1 MRIFGLDTSL
11 KWINFEVDG
20 IHYSVH
26 FKESFL
32 KGVYEVSIWKGTGKV
47 HLPIQAKIESA
58 YPTLKKR
65 IKEIGMRFLVHH
77 KIKIFLQ

>member
-1 MRIFGLDTSL
+1 MKETKIFGLDTSL

-32 KGVYEVSIWKGTGKV
+32 KGV
-47 HLPIQAKIESA
+47 
-58 YPTLKKR
+58 
-65 IKEIGMRFLVHH
+65 IGG
-77 KIKIFLQ
+77 